1 MTINNEKSGELFE
14 KYDYKNY
21 EEDDDDDDYEID
33 EEDDE
38 EDIDEYADGTISN
51 SNTTSN
57 TSSSERLSSKKKNK
71 TRRLDQN
78 LSPDEGVG
86 DSAEMCPPHPP
97 ASTTTNVNKKKGM
110 ILASLRPDSAN
121 NTEADAYSQ
130 VITFKRT
137 SGAKTTTTTNLD
149 EYSSVNEI
157 SPPHNTHSGRSNMRF
172 FRRLAGFFP
181 NKSITPKRQQ
191 SQTSTGTTSSY
202 LSSNYSSGD
211 AEDLSVRRS
220 NSGVDALLVNFE
232 ERQLLIPPS
241 TEQQNQRSNSS
252 SSNEE
257 TASTSPYESTT
268 VASMMIPSTIAP
280 NSIYNNNLT
289 KILRTSSARNRDSD
303 NTNSGNNQFLL
314 FIEVFGQG
322 LGF

>member
-21 EEDDDDDDYEID
+21 DEDDDDYEID
-33 EEDDE
+33 EDDE
-38 EDIDEYADGTISN
+38 EDEDEDIDEYADGTISN
-51 SNTTSN
+51 SNT
-57 TSSSERLSSKKKNK
+57 SSSERSSSKSKNK
-71 TRRLDQN
+71 KKIKTGLDQN

-86 DSAEMCPPHPP
+86 DSAEMCPPPSS
-97 ASTTTNVNKKKGM
+97 STTTGHKKKGM
-110 ILASLRPDSAN
+110 ILASLRPDSN

-130 VITFKRT
+130 VITFKR
-137 SGAKTTTTTNLD
+137 SQPPGAKTRTNLGND

-157 SPPHNTHSGRSNMRF
+157 TTQSNRSNMRF

-181 NKSITPKRQQ
+181 NKSIAPKRQQ

-220 NSGVDALLVNFE
+220 TVDHHPSVDALLLVNFE
-232 ERQLLIPPS
+232 ERQLLIPPVA
-241 TEQQNQRSNSS
+241 QQTQRSNSS
-252 SSNEE
+252 SSNES
-257 TASTSPYESTT
+257 ASMSPYEST
-268 VASMMIPSTIAP
+268 VAQRDSSSMMIHSINAP
-280 NSIYNNNLT
+280 NSIYNNNLS

-303 NTNSGNNQFLL
+303 NTNSGNIYNRS
-314 FIEVFGQG
+314 
-322 LGF
+322 